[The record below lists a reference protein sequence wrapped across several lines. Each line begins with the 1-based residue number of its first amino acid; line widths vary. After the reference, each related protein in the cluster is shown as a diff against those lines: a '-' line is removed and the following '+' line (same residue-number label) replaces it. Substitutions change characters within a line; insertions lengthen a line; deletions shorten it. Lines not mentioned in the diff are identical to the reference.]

1 MVLLQSS
8 LLQKLEQWDQWLFI
22 QINSEQSNS
31 FFDGIMPYIR
41 NAYIWAPLYLF
52 LLVLIP
58 MNFRR
63 GGWWCVI
70 FLCTVSLCD
79 MTSSNLFKEVFQ
91 RLRPCRDPDFLY
103 NVRLVV
109 DRCGGNFSFTSNHAA
124 NHFGMATFIMVTLRS
139 YFKRWVWF
147 AYLWAALIG
156 YAQVYVGV
164 HYPLDILGGAVI
176 GVGYGWML
184 GIFFNKRFG
193 FANFEEVTNSSI

>member
-1 MVLLQSS
+1 M
-8 LLQKLEQWDQWLFI
+8 
-22 QINSEQSNS
+22 
-31 FFDGIMPYIR
+31 
-41 NAYIWAPLYLF
+41 
-52 LLVLIP
+52 
-58 MNFRR
+58 
-63 GGWWCVI
+63 I